1 MPYGH
6 CQTFEIPFQAFF
18 VATCHCD
25 ALYVTVSCKNVGR
38 MLSILGMLEPA
49 HALKQLEA
57 WGCYPL
63 GAINLPPPLIP
74 LIFPTFFLFYLSLF
88 FPLNQLL
95 GRKTFA

>member
-6 CQTFEIPFQAFF
+6 CQTFEIPFQAFLLSLDI
-18 VATCHCD
+18 VM
-25 ALYVTVSCKNVGR
+25 LSMSLSVVKNVGR

-74 LIFPTFFLFYLSLF
+74 LIFPTFFFLSLF

>member
-1 MPYGH
+1 MPNGY
-6 CQTFEIPFQAFF
+6 CQTFEIPFQAFLLSL
-18 VATCHCD
+18 VIVM
-25 ALYVTVSCKNVGR
+25 LSMSLSVVKNVGR

-74 LIFPTFFLFYLSLF
+74 LIFPTFFFS
-88 FPLNQLL
+88 
-95 GRKTFA
+95 